1 LTKLLTIQN
10 RQLNFCVET
19 AQNLKKFGNLE
30 NKPFVVSSVVV
41 EIGGLVDDKVVVE
54 VVSSMQR
61 LSPEMQSTQD
71 SSIVGQFRNMMQAE
85 TD

>member
-71 SSIVGQFRNMMQAE
+71 SSIVGQFQNMMQAE